1 MPQGASALPTQGS
14 AGPPSG
20 SSNLDATA
28 QFAFLVETGADAA
41 MALVGRA
48 VAAATRTP
56 TTAALDA
63 ATQELVKSAIR
74 DHLKDAG
81 LIPAAHPGDP
91 PATPV
96 PSLPPNGPG
105 GAQPQEQ
112 KRKTGKASPTIRP
125 ARRVPL
131 PSGPPL

>member
-1 MPQGASALPTQGS
+1 
-14 AGPPSG
+14 
-20 SSNLDATA
+20 
-28 QFAFLVETGADAA
+28 
-41 MALVGRA
+41 MALVSRA

-74 DHLKDAG
+74 EHLKDAG

-105 GAQPQEQ
+105 GAQPQDQ
-112 KRKTGKASPTIRP
+112 KKKEADGLSNPKAGKKGPLALGTTSIKGEGSAKRRGKLSKRNSEAGDETIQ
-125 ARRVPL
+125 ATDDAADDEF
-131 PSGPPL
+131 